1 MRNVH
6 LKDHKWEE
14 TRLLSGFEEQESSD
28 MEQSEEEE
36 EGQCSSPVSSSVGTP
51 PPRPKKRWATYS
63 TSLFSSKTL
72 PTYDPN
78 RTELLPDCSKL
89 GRKSLWNE
97 LLLKFQQ
104 QETPPIPTPTSSIPR
119 VHVNTYSQSYQM
131 HQYPPPTLDTL
142 SQPVPPLPQFPYY
155 TGPPPP
161 PPDSFVPPPP
171 PPEDDDDEMV
181 MSD

>member
-1 MRNVH
+1 MRSVH

-14 TRLLSGFEEQESSD
+14 TRPLSGFEEQESSD

-36 EGQCSSPVSSSVGTP
+36 EGQCSSPVSFSVGTP

-78 RTELLPDCSKL
+78 RKELLPDCSKL

-97 LLLKFQQ
+97 LLLRSQQ
-104 QETPPIPTPTSSIPR
+104 QETPPTPASTSSIPQE
-119 VHVNTYSQSYQM
+119 HVNTYSQSYQM
-131 HQYPPPTLDTL
+131 HQYPPP
-142 SQPVPPLPQFPYY
+142 PPMQELEFLPPPPPPPIPYY

-161 PPDSFVPPPP
+161 PPDSFVPP
-171 PPEDDDDEMV
+171 EDDDEEMV